1 MSNVIFLCP
10 NEIDHSLFLDEDLFR
25 FLKLL
30 KYIIAIFSVSLL
42 QISLLDTAC
51 SLRFYPLQN
60 IIGHV
65 SIYREILFKTQH
77 SVYGQF
83 SEKLLPLTLSL
94 TTRTCNSGSYSFYQQ
109 C

>member
-51 SLRFYPLQN
+51 SRRFYPLQN
-60 IIGHV
+60 ILGHV
-65 SIYREILFKTQH
+65 SICREILFNTQR
-77 SVYGQF
+77 SVDGQF
-83 SEKLLPLTLSL
+83 SEKLLPLTHPL
-94 TTRTCNSGSYSFYQQ
+94 TNRICK
-109 C
+109 